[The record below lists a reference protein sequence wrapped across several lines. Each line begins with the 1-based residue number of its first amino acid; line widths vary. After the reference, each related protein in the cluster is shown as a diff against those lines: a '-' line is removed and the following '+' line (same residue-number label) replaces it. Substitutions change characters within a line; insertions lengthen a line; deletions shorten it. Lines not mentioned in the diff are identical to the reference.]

1 MPNPARFQ
9 KSSKLHQA
17 LDVLSREPLNELDLK
32 RRINF
37 DASVIRFNDGVII
50 PLVAGGYAK
59 RVELVYR
66 ITKEGEELL
75 NSLGRI
81 KSKLPASHKH
91 VPVGSYDGRDILKG
105 AVRINADDHFK
116 CPSRRGDMLYY
127 RDGRVEAV

>member
-37 DASVIRFNDGVII
+37 DASVARFNEAVVI
-50 PLVAGGYAK
+50 PLVSGGYAK

-91 VPVGSYDGRDILKG
+91 VPTGSYDGGELTRA
-105 AVRINADDHFK
+105 AVRVSGDDHFK
-116 CPSRRGDMLYY
+116 WPSRRGDMLYY